1 MEWLSTA
8 LTSCS
13 TLFTWVLNLIT
24 DNSLLAILLACGT
37 LIPAGI
43 GIFRKVKKAARQYS
57 LHIARKTKGYS
68 QGYALFLSDE
78 ED

>member
-8 LTSCS
+8 LTNCS

-24 DNSLLAILLACGT
+24 DNPLLAILLACGT

-43 GIFRKVKKAARQYS
+43 GIFRKVKKAA
-57 LHIARKTKGYS
+57 K
-68 QGYALFLSDE
+68 
-78 ED
+78 